1 MRRKVLSRVL
11 TVSLVGILQL
21 ILLSLFLNALFETP
35 AQAQTWVN
43 NTGFA
48 SNRMIW
54 NMPNA
59 PLIGTPIVDWATP
72 ASPSPVGATSATP
85 GLAAG
90 ASNATVVDLGVVSTA
105 IMTSPVTLPV
115 SVAGVPAVA
124 TVEGASAAPGGQTL
138 AQARGPALDFG
149 IGTFNNAY
157 NFPSLNGRSLAE
169 VAREIRQEV
178 KQHPAHKVY
187 TNDDIARLK
196 QPTNT
201 INR

>member
-1 MRRKVLSRVL
+1 MRRQVLSRVL

-21 ILLSLFLNALFETP
+21 ILLSLFLSALFETP
-35 AQAQTWVN
+35 AQAQTWVT

-72 ASPSPVGATSATP
+72 ASPSPAGATSATP
-85 GLAAG
+85 GLAVG

-105 IMTSPVTLPV
+105 IMTPPVTLPV
-115 SVAGVPAVA
+115 SVASVPA
-124 TVEGASAAPGGQTL
+124 EGASAAPGGQTL

-169 VAREIRQEV
+169 VAKEIRQEV

-196 QPTNT
+196 QPTNNM
-201 INR
+201 NR